1 MEYTI
6 QKLGELAGVSTRTL
20 RYYDEID
27 LLKPAC
33 FTTSGYRVYGSKEV
47 NRLQQIL
54 FYRELGVSLDSIK
67 NILDST
73 DFDSISALKE
83 HHHRLLEKREQIDK
97 LIHNV
102 EKTILEVERGIP
114 MSDQEKFEGFKEKL
128 MEENE
133 KQYGEEIRKK
143 YSDQE
148 IDASN
153 AKLKNMSKEQY
164 EEITA
169 LEEAIIEQLKTAI
182 ETGNPAGEAGQKAAA
197 LHKEWISF
205 YWNSYS
211 KEAHV
216 GVAHMYIS
224 DERFTNYYDSRAG
237 SGAAA
242 FLRDAILVYTS

>member
-20 RYYDEID
+20 RYYDEIG
-27 LLKPAC
+27 LLKPANKNN
-33 FTTSGYRVYGSKEV
+33 SGYRIYGNEEV

-67 NILDST
+67 NILDSK
-73 DFDSISALKE
+73 DFDSTVSLKE
-83 HHHRLLEKREQIDK
+83 HHHRLLEKRAQIEK

-102 EKTILEVERGIP
+102 ERTILKVERGIS

-128 MEENE
+128 IEENE
-133 KQYGEEIRKK
+133 KQYGAEIREK
-143 YSDQE
+143 YSNQE
-148 IDASN
+148 VNASN
-153 AKLKNMSKEQY
+153 TKLKNMSKEQY
-164 EEITA
+164 EEITK
-169 LEEAIIEQLKTAI
+169 LEDAIIEQLKTAL
-182 ETGNPAGEAGQKAAA
+182 ESGNPAGETGQRTAA

-211 KEAHV
+211 KEAHA
-216 GVAHMYIS
+216 GIAHMYVT

-237 SGAAA
+237 NGAAE

>member
-27 LLKPAC
+27 LLKPAY
-33 FTTSGYRVYGSKEV
+33 FTTSGYRIYGSKEV

-73 DFDSISALKE
+73 DFDSTVALKE
-83 HHHRLLEKREQIDK
+83 HHQRLLEKRAQIDK

-102 EKTILEVERGIP
+102 ERTILKVERGIP
-114 MSDQEKFEGFKEKL
+114 MSDKEKFEGFKEKL
-128 MEENE
+128 IEENE
-133 KQYGEEIRKK
+133 KQYGEEIREK

-148 IDASN
+148 VNASN

-164 EEITA
+164 EEITT

-182 ETGNPAGEAGQKAAA
+182 EAGDPAGEAGQKAAA

-216 GVAHMYIS
+216 GVAHMYVT